1 MAVEEHELALKVWE
15 KIKADYEEVEAF
27 YKLKK
32 PVDVMNMAY
41 KIAVMQNFMDSFER
55 TVDDIDN
62 CEDDENV
69 CISYTADELQK
80 ILNFKGNILNAFA
93 EGWGM
98 FRHPERF
105 DFWGYD
111 QDDTPD
117 IISEIVNNC
126 LEHIQGGSYF
136 ERN

>member
-1 MAVEEHELALKVWE
+1 MAVKEHELALKVWE
-15 KIKADYEEVEAF
+15 KIKADYEEIEAF
-27 YKLKK
+27 YKVKK

-55 TVDDIDN
+55 TVDYIDD
-62 CEDDENV
+62 CEDDGNV
-69 CISYTADELQK
+69 CISYTTDELQK

-93 EGWGM
+93 EGWSM

-111 QDDTPD
+111 QDDMPD
-117 IISEIVNNC
+117 IISEIANNC